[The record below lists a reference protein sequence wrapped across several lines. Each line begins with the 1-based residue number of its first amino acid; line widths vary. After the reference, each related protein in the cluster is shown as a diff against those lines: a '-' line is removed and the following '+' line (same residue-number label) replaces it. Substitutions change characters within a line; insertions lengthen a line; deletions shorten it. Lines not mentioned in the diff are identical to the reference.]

1 MFIKAAYKGSKTD
14 VTSINVVMASWDL
27 ATVKTIESSDILMMA
42 PADEEEGFVI
52 FKTTEPGYFIVADK

>member
-1 MFIKAAYKGSKTD
+1 M
-14 VTSINVVMASWDL
+14 TSINVVMASWDL